1 MVCPQYG
8 AAVLKGSMCC
18 FGQDLIEIEPVFFR
32 KYYVPGTTSAPLPF
46 VVVEKTS
53 NEKRSHHSANST
65 LFFTVYVEP
74 SHRPRRSSEELF
86 CRCYDNIYVDA
97 RTRTQN
103 SRLISG
109 DVPDLYR
116 YLASR
121 NAGLLLAFQ
130 NPVSNNKRTINS
142 NVSLA
147 HFVIELIGVCYV
159 L

>member
-1 MVCPQYG
+1 M
-8 AAVLKGSMCC
+8 KN
-18 FGQDLIEIEPVFFR
+18 DR
-32 KYYVPGTTSAPLPF
+32 TTLR
-46 VVVEKTS
+46 TQ
-53 NEKRSHHSANST
+53 RSFLRYTWSRAT
-65 LFFTVYVEP
+65 DPAGV
-74 SHRPRRSSEELF
+74 RRSF
-86 CRCYDNIYVDA
+86 FAVAMIIYIYVDA